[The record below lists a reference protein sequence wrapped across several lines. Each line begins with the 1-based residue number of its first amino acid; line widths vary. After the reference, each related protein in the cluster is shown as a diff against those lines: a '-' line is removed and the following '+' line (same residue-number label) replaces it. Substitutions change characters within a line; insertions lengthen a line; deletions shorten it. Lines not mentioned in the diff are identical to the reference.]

1 MPAFV
6 PGDRVRDVATGLEG
20 DVLEVIGHSIHGVVM
35 GYSYV
40 VELGGDAELRI
51 ATQLEAASKSTR

>member
-6 PGDRVRDVATGLEG
+6 PGDLIRDLETGAEG
-20 DVLEVIGHSIHGVVM
+20 QVLDVIGHAVHGVVM

-40 VELGGDAELRI
+40 VELNGAADLRT
-51 ATQLEAASKSTR
+51 ARQLECSARSTR